1 LSESW
6 TGPYILL
13 NIFLSKIFNFSSC
26 VIFIIQVSL
35 P

>member
-1 LSESW
+1 LFVSW
-6 TGPYILL
+6 TGPYALL
-13 NIFLSKIFNFSSC
+13 NIFLSKIFNFSWC